1 MTMSGSPI
9 RGSQTRSMT
18 LKYEFAIIGLAGVA
32 LLALIAFDVQGLPA
46 VLPLVRLF
54 LGLAFVLFVPG
65 YALQAALFPR
75 AADLDGPERLAL
87 SFGLSVAVVP
97 PLALVLDWLPWGI
110 RLWPIVAG
118 EGLVVAALSIA
129 ALLRRRRLPAEERP
143 VLAVEVDV
151 GGWWAA
157 QDRAGRIL
165 YGVLAGA
172 LLLAAGSAAAIIL
185 LPKPGEHF
193 TEFYVLGPEGL
204 ARSVVV
210 IATSDQPPVVR
221 KQAAFTATRIAEHF
235 RDGGQDVV
243 RLALEIDGA
252 GAIENDVSIAQIVEA
267 GDVQLGREATR
278 TRCRPA
284 RPALGCVHVDTEW
297 RREGLSASEDEHV
310 QLARVMR

>member
-204 ARSVVV
+204 A
-210 IATSDQPPVVR
+210 
-221 KQAAFTATRIAEHF
+221 
-235 RDGGQDVV
+235 
-243 RLALEIDGA
+243 
-252 GAIENDVSIAQIVEA
+252 ENYP
-267 GDVQLGREATR
+267 REAA
-278 TRCRPA
+278 PGE
-284 RPALGCVHVDTEW
+284 ALSVTGGIAN
-297 RREGLSASEDEHV
+297 REGLAASYRIEIRTGDERIGAAGPFLLQDGEVWEGPLDYALPRAGDDQQVHFYLYRDDGAEPYRSLRLWINIV
-310 QLARVMR
+310 EEGRP